1 MAKQH
6 YSSFQCHMILR
17 IFNIINVEN
26 IFEDFL
32 NGRIYKYMA
41 LQRIHILNS
50 LKNKVFIT

>member
-32 NGRIYKYMA
+32 MVEYTNIWLYKEFIY
-41 LQRIHILNS
+41 
-50 LKNKVFIT
+50 